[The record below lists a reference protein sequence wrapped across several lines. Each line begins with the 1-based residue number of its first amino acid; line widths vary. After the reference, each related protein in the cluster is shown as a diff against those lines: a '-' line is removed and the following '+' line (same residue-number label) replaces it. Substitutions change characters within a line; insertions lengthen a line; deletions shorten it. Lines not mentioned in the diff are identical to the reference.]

1 MSPELVDEAILAH
14 CRPRSLKVARVISDT
29 AQALGSSGEAAFYFI
44 ADRIK
49 ALVEVETL
57 EGAGDLDRWG
67 YSEVRLPEKN
77 ASEAAAAASRRHQT
91 PDQGT

>member
-14 CRPRSLKVARVISDT
+14 CRPRSLKVARIIS
-29 AQALGSSGEAAFYFI
+29 AKALGSSGEAAFYII

-49 ALVEVETL
+49 AHVEAERL

-67 YSEVRLPEKN
+67 YSEGRLPEKN
-77 ASEAAAAASRRHQT
+77 ASEAAAAASRPHET
-91 PDQGT
+91 TDQGT

>member
-14 CRPRSLKVARVISDT
+14 CKPQFLKVAKIISD
-29 AQALGSSGEAAFYFI
+29 AAKALGNSGEAALHFI

-49 ALVEVETL
+49 ALVAVEGL

-67 YSEVRLPEKN
+67 YSEVRLPDKKSSG
-77 ASEAAAAASRRHQT
+77 AVAAASRFPET
-91 PDQGT
+91 TDQGT